1 MNELDEY
8 FCEELDLLKRIS
20 VHNAHIS
27 KNPPRACEVCLNDT
41 VDQQKASLMNPN
53 WRYVSAAETDVRKTW
68 ERFGWTPLV
77 P

>member
-20 VHNAHIS
+20 VHNSRIE
-27 KNPPRACEVCLNDT
+27 KNPPRASDGCLDES
-41 VDQQKASLMNPN
+41 VDRQEASLMNPN
-53 WRYVSAAETDVRKTW
+53 WRYVPSTQTDVRKTW
-68 ERFGWTPLV
+68 AKFGWTPFT